1 MIKKRIMSA
10 VMGILLI
17 LATGAVAF
25 ADGES
30 LSKNIYKKGTSSSEV
45 RIIQEVLKNDGL
57 FTYPK
62 FTNYYGS
69 ITENA
74 VKSFQNKYGL
84 SADGVAGPAT
94 IQKMRELKLIDSIPV
109 SVPTVSRSSS
119 VSSRYGQALDW
130 WSEVKGKLVNRED
143 ILLVK
148 DFQTGK
154 SFEISVEGGTN
165 HADVEPLTKKDAETI
180 KSLWGGNYNW
190 ERRPVLVFTKTKV
203 IAASM
208 NGMPHAGLDSKPYK
222 AVVSGRSAGY
232 GKGINYDMV
241 KGNGIDGHFCL
252 HFKNSTLHKNGKVDY
267 RHQQA
272 IKTAAGQ
279 IK

>member
-25 ADGES
+25 ADGQS
-30 LSKNIYKKGTSSSEV
+30 LSKSIYKKGTSSSEV
-45 RIIQEVLKNDGL
+45 RVIQEALKNDGV

-62 FTNYYGS
+62 LTNYYGS

-84 SADGVAGPAT
+84 SADGVAGQAT
-94 IQKMRELKLIDSIPV
+94 IQKMRALKLIGSAPV
-109 SVPTVSRSSS
+109 SVPTVNRSSS

-130 WSEVKGKLVNRED
+130 WSEVKGKLINRDD

-154 SFEISVEGGTN
+154 SFEIAVEGGTN
-165 HADVEPLTKKDAETI
+165 HADVEPLTKKDADI
-180 KSLWGGNYNW
+180 MKSLWGGDYNW
-190 ERRPVLVFTKTKV
+190 ARRPVLVFTKSNV
-203 IAASM
+203 IAASL

-222 AVVSGRSAGY
+222 EVVSGRSAGY
-232 GKGINYDMV
+232 GRGINYDMV
-241 KGNGIDGHFCL
+241 KGNGVDGHFCL

-272 IKTAAGQ
+272 IKTASGQ
-279 IK
+279 IR